1 VLTDCWGNEPRSTE
15 RRESNRASIL
25 PAMVAKTIPSN
36 KQRRHIWRPLVLM
49 GLAATLLGSID
60 CGGGGGGGGSGG
72 GSMSGGSGGTT
83 GSGGIT
89 GGGSGGTTGSGGATT
104 TGGATG
110 SGGIKASGGAGGSG
124 GTRAT
129 GGANGIGGSGTVACT
144 GCKVTI
150 ASECQSGA
158 DTKTIHVTV
167 DVSDGLLGALPLTAV
182 TFRYWFMLGETT
194 DPPQLA
200 IDFAQMFPSGKGITS
215 KFVAVSPP
223 VTGANEYLEIGF
235 SAGAPTLTMFEDS
248 GQIQLRFFGANNANS
263 FDLDQTMDYSY
274 RACGADASTTF
285 TNAPHIT
292 GYINGVLAWGTEP
305 S

>member
-1 VLTDCWGNEPRSTE
+1 
-15 RRESNRASIL
+15 
-25 PAMVAKTIPSN
+25 M
-36 KQRRHIWRPLVLM
+36 
-49 GLAATLLGSID
+49 
-60 CGGGGGGGGSGG
+60 
-72 GSMSGGSGGTT
+72 
-83 GSGGIT
+83 
-89 GGGSGGTTGSGGATT
+89 
-104 TGGATG
+104 
-110 SGGIKASGGAGGSG
+110 
-124 GTRAT
+124 
-129 GGANGIGGSGTVACT
+129 ACT

-167 DVSDGLLGALPLTAV
+167 DVSDGSLGALPLAAV
-182 TFRYWFMLGETT
+182 TFRYWFVLGETT
-194 DPPQLA
+194 DPPQLS
-200 IDFAQMFPSGKGITS
+200 IDYAQMFQNGEGITS

-235 SAGAPTLTMFEDS
+235 SADAPKLTMFEDS

-274 RACGADASTTF
+274 RACGADASTGF

-305 S
+305 H